1 MRFIIA
7 LMLMLTV
14 ASAAS
19 AAPETNIIGP
29 YKVSFDLNTTLN
41 YTVKLEQPIETPT
54 NTIYQ
59 ILLNTYNYTLGKIQ
73 VEEYKN
79 LSDSSLDVGKTIFEL
94 SMANQGFNRN
104 ISAQNIMI
112 DGKKGFVVT
121 GLDPKNLRLWQA
133 YYWLDS
139 TNCECGPVSVGKT
152 EIGIISLYPLN
163 VTRDLINTLHVES
176 TKQPAKPKTL
186 VFGPPKMS

>member
-1 MRFIIA
+1 VKFNIA
-7 LMLMLTV
+7 LMLMLIA

-19 AAPETNIIGP
+19 AAPETKTIGP

-41 YTVKLEQPIETPT
+41 YTVKLEQPIETPA
-54 NTIYQ
+54 NSIYQ
-59 ILLNTYNYTLGKIQ
+59 ILLNTYNYTLAKVQ

-94 SMANQGFNRN
+94 SIANQGFNKN
-104 ISAQNIMI
+104 ISAQNIII

-121 GLDPKNLRLWQA
+121 GMSTKNLRLWQA

-139 TNCECGPVSVGKT
+139 TDCECGPVSVGKT
-152 EIGIISLYPLN
+152 EIGIVSLYPLN
-163 VTRDLINTLHVES
+163 VTRNLINSLHVENI
-176 TKQPAKPKTL
+176 KQPSKPKTL
-186 VFGPPKMS
+186 TFGPPKMN

>member
-1 MRFIIA
+1 MKFSIA
-7 LMLMLTV
+7 LMLMLI
-14 ASAAS
+14 ASSAAS
-19 AAPETNIIGP
+19 AAPETKIVGP

-41 YTVKLEQPIETPT
+41 YTVKLEQPIETPA
-54 NTIYQ
+54 NSIYQ
-59 ILLNTYNYTLGKIQ
+59 ILLNTYNYTLAKVQ

-94 SMANQGFNRN
+94 SIANQGFNKN
-104 ISAQNIMI
+104 ISAQNIII

-121 GLDPKNLRLWQA
+121 GMSPKNLRLWQA

-139 TNCECGPVSVGKT
+139 TDCECGPVSVGKT

-163 VTRDLINTLHVES
+163 VTRNLINSLHVENA
-176 TKQPAKPKTL
+176 KQPAKPKTL
-186 VFGPPKMS
+186 TFGPPKMS

>member
-1 MRFIIA
+1 
-7 LMLMLTV
+7 MLMLI
-14 ASAAS
+14 ASSAAS
-19 AAPETNIIGP
+19 AAPETETVGP

-41 YTVKLEQPIETPT
+41 YTVKLEQPIETPA
-54 NTIYQ
+54 NSIYQ
-59 ILLNTYNYTLGKIQ
+59 ILLNTYNYTLAKVQ

-94 SMANQGFNRN
+94 SIANQGFNKN
-104 ISAQNIMI
+104 ISAQNIII

-121 GLDPKNLRLWQA
+121 GMSPKNLRLWQA

-139 TNCECGPVSVGKT
+139 IDCECGPVSVGKT

-163 VTRDLINTLHVES
+163 VTRNLINSLHVEN
-176 TKQPAKPKTL
+176 TKQLAKPKTL
-186 VFGPPKMS
+186 TFGPPKMS